1 MTNYSGRAFEA
12 RQRMSES
19 VELAFSKPLILMKA
33 LNSRIILAIYLTLV
47 GLGGLFGIKLGEA
60 SIIMPILALAAGI
73 LMLLGK

>member
-1 MTNYSGRAFEA
+1 
-12 RQRMSES
+12 
-19 VELAFSKPLILMKA
+19 MKA

-73 LMLLGK
+73 LMLPGF